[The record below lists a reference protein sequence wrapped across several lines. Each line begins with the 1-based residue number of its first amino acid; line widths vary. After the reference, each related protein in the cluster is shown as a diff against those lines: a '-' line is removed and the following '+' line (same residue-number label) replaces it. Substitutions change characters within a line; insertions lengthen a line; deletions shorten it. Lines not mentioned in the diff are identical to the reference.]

1 MQLPPTLLTPNL
13 QSDVPEKW
21 RAKALS
27 QVDPSSIDKVWVLF
41 FLQTYQ
47 ILIRGFQRHSLPG
60 CYYRDSDFCFLDDN
74 TGKFSVL
81 FFSAYMFN
89 IIQREITLI
98 SHLCRSGIQVI
109 PAKTLTGCGDLYM
122 KKTALACQNS
132 I

>member
-1 MQLPPTLLTPNL
+1 MQLLPTLLNPNL

-27 QVDPSSIDKVWVLF
+27 QVDPSSIDKVWIIIISF
-41 FLQTYQ
+41 QTYQ
-47 ILIRGFQRHSLPG
+47 ILIRSFQRHSLPG

-74 TGKFSVL
+74 TGKFP
-81 FFSAYMFN
+81 FIFSLAYVFN
-89 IIQREITLI
+89 IIQRGITLI

-122 KKTALACQNS
+122 KKTALACQN
-132 I
+132 